1 VLIVPYK
8 GAGPALI
15 DLLGGHVDARVD
27 QISSSLEHIKSE
39 KLRAIAVTTERRASQ
54 LPALPTLAESGLKGF
69 DASTV
74 NAVLAPAATPPEIVR
89 RLNAALVKALGN
101 PALVAR
107 FAALGAEVRP
117 STSEELAEFIRTDLA
132 KWRKVVQVT
141 GLKLE

>member
-27 QISSSLEHIKSE
+27 QISSSLDHIKAE
-39 KLRAIAVTTERRASQ
+39 KLRAIAVTTARRATQ
-54 LPALPTLAESGLKGF
+54 LPALPTLAESGLAGF

-74 NAVLAPAATPPEIVR
+74 NGVLAPAATPPELVR
-89 RLNAALVKALGN
+89 RLNAALVKALSN

-117 STSEELAEFIRTDLA
+117 SSSEELGAFIREDLA
-132 KWRKVVQVT
+132 KWKKVVHAV